1 MTTGWLLFTD
11 LDGILLDQ
19 DSYDYQP
26 VVPALQKL
34 KESNTPIIPV
44 SSKTQAELAVLMQKL
59 NLDGPVI
66 GENGAVI
73 SYPGEE
79 PQIAPPGYLLIRDYL
94 VDSRT
99 NPTYDTLG
107 FGDMEIKEVMEIT
120 GLPHDMALLAMQRLG
135 SEAFIWQGNDAGLR
149 QFRLEVAR
157 AGLRLLQGR
166 RFLQLLGN
174 TDKGRAIRFVT
185 KHLKKRG
192 LPISKTIG
200 LGDSNNDR
208 EMLLAVDIP
217 IIVRK
222 QNGSHI
228 RLKQRPDAI
237 ISDLT
242 GPAGWNQVIL
252 DLFAKQEE

>member
-11 LDGILLDQ
+11 LDETLLDQ
-19 DSYDYQP
+19 DSDDYHQ
-26 VVPALQKL
+26 VFPALQKL
-34 KESNTPIIPV
+34 KENNTPVIPV
-44 SSKTQAELAVLMQKL
+44 SSKTQAELAVFMQKL
-59 NLDGPVI
+59 NLDGPMI

-79 PQIAPPGYLLIRDYL
+79 PQIAPPGYLLIRDFL

-99 NPTYDTLG
+99 NPNYDTLG
-107 FGDMEIKEVMEIT
+107 FGDMEIEEVMEIT
-120 GLPHDMALLAMQRLG
+120 GLPQDRAQLATQRLG
-135 SEAFIWQGNDAGLR
+135 SEAFIWQGDDAGLK
-149 QFRLEVAR
+149 QFRFEVAR
-157 AGLRLLQGR
+157 AGLRLRQGKH
-166 RFLQLLGN
+166 FLQLLGN

-185 KHLKKRG
+185 KHMKKRG

-200 LGDSNNDR
+200 LGDSDKDR
-208 EMLLAVDIP
+208 ELLLAVDIP

-242 GPAGWNQVIL
+242 GPAGWNQVIM
-252 DLFAKQEE
+252 DLFAKQEK